1 MLNKKKF
8 LRNRITLELTKYAK
22 NLLHLTRLRLNDE
35 IEKEW
40 LSLGD
45 LIVETINDQYEL
57 AEEKEISFD
66 LKHDESIDK
75 YYGNKISFEN
85 IFDNLINN
93 AIKYSDTNGKVSV
106 VTKDKHNK
114 IIIEIIDNGIG
125 IPEVELNNIFKDFYR
140 ADNVIVTGIKGSGIG
155 LLLV

>member
-1 MLNKKKF
+1 
-8 LRNRITLELTKYAK
+8 
-22 NLLHLTRLRLNDE
+22 
-35 IEKEW
+35 
-40 LSLGD
+40 
-45 LIVETINDQYEL
+45 
-57 AEEKEISFD
+57 
-66 LKHDESIDK
+66 
-75 YYGNKISFEN
+75 
-85 IFDNLINN
+85 LINN

-155 LLLV
+155 LSLVKEGVEIHGGKIRVESQIDIGSKFTIELPKI